1 MDREELIEHF
11 NLRSEDPKELDD
23 AMKLMFDRVG
33 MLQNAIVSA
42 NNAGNEREAFE
53 LELELLEIRDLRNE
67 TLARLRDM
75 GRQ

>member
-1 MDREELIEHF
+1 VDREELIEHF